1 MTYENLIL
9 ASNNGLAILTINR
22 PQVRNALD
30 QATWKEIRQALDEV
44 AADDAVQVVIITGTG
59 DKAFAAGADLRWLR
73 DRSMLATLDA
83 YPQGVLA
90 ALEHLSK
97 PSIAAVNADALG
109 GGCELAMACDIRIA
123 SDRARFGQPE
133 VRLGILPGAGG
144 TQRLPRLVG
153 AAKAKELI
161 LTGEMIDAAEA
172 HRIGLVNKVVAHD
185 ELMAAATEMAEKIMR
200 RGPVAVRLAKAAVNA
215 GMEFGPGA
223 GYAFERLAQT
233 ILFGTEDRLEGIDAF
248 LEKRSPEY
256 KGR

>member
-1 MTYENLIL
+1 MYENLTLSRTDGI
-9 ASNNGLAILTINR
+9 ATVTINR

-30 QATWKEIRQALDEV
+30 QATWREIRRALDEIETDPAIHILV
-44 AADDAVQVVIITGTG
+44 MTGAG
-59 DKAFAAGADLRWLR
+59 DKAFASGADLRWLR
-73 DRSMLATLDA
+73 ERSMLATLEA
-83 YPQGVLA
+83 YPQSVLA
-90 ALEHLSK
+90 ALENLAK

-153 AAKAKELI
+153 IAKAKELI
-161 LTGEMIDAAEA
+161 LTGEIIDAAEA
-172 HRIGLVNKVVAHD
+172 HRIGLVNKVVPHD
-185 ELMAAATEMAEKIMR
+185 ELLAAATGIAEMIIK
-200 RGPVAVRLAKAAVNA
+200 RGPLAVRLAKAAVNA
-215 GMEFGPGA
+215 GMEYGPGA

-233 ILFGTEDRLEGIDAF
+233 VLFGTEDHIEGISAF
-248 LEKRSPEY
+248 LEKRAPEY